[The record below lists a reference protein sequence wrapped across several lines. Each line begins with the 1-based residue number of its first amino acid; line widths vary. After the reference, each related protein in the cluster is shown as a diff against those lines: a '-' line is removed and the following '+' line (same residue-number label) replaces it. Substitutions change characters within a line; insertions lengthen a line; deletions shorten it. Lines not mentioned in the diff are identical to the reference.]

1 MGAGAPAWASC
12 STPSSVGGRT
22 PARPRGRARP
32 RPPFRQWAD
41 GRVSTGVAAGRCD
54 TRPVL
59 TAGRHCPHLPAAL
72 VPQAGLPGGESS
84 APSAS
89 SCCHM
94 SLSGGTAGWPHSR
107 HPLPPPQPSPC
118 RQRRGPG
125 SPARIRFVCRG
136 LCGRSRTFAGHLHGR
151 PGLRFFTNPWSR
163 RRVGR
168 LFYEGPGGTS
178 GRSSPSAAVSPVVG
192 MYAELWRAS
201 APPEASGVA
210 LVTPPPGAR
219 GAAVRGPVPGVFLL
233 ETPDV
238 LCRRVRPALGALC
251 WLGPGGSPAALHWA
265 HGLHSAL
272 RRGVDLNSERPD
284 GAQNREEH
292 VPSGPRQ

>member
-1 MGAGAPAWASC
+1 M
-12 STPSSVGGRT
+12 GGRT

-210 LVTPPPGAR
+210 LVTPPPGRGGRQCAAR
-219 GAAVRGPVPGVFLL
+219 CQVCFCSRHPMCSADAF
-233 ETPDV
+233 
-238 LCRRVRPALGALC
+238 
-251 WLGPGGSPAALHWA
+251 ALHSVPCA
-265 HGLHSAL
+265 GSARAGLPPLSTGHMGCTQLCAEGSI
-272 RRGVDLNSERPD
+272 
-284 GAQNREEH
+284 
-292 VPSGPRQ
+292 